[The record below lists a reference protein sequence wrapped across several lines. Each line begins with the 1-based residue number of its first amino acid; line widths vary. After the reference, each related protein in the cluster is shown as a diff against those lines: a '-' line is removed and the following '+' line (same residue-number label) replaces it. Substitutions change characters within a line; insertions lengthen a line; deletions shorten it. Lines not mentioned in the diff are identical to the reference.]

1 VNIQGTPQ
9 TDERAVFLRVPLDPA
24 RLAEF
29 RIHHPSSGADEISA
43 NGKSWQAFYSG
54 GDSLA
59 GYEWQLSLRDLEKKA
74 DWEQW
79 KILESEPVRAASD

>member
-1 VNIQGTPQ
+1 M
-9 TDERAVFLRVPLDPA
+9 FLRVPLDPA